1 MNQTLSKAISAI
13 TSLPEADQDE
23 IALEMLDL
31 AARKRIDAM
40 LRESEERGGET
51 PHDVV
56 VAELRSRY
64 AS

>member
-1 MNQTLSKAISAI
+1 MNQTLSKAISEI
-13 TSLPEADQDE
+13 TSLPEADQNE

-40 LRESEERGGET
+40 LRVSEERGGET

-56 VAELRSRY
+56 AAELRSRY